1 MTDLV
6 PAGDGDVV
14 DAELVD
20 ANGDDMGELVE
31 QWITGRASRSVHTER
46 AYRRDCA
53 SWLSW
58 CALHSVDPLHA
69 RLSDGDRWIAD
80 LAARPGKRT
89 GRPPAKASQARTIS
103 AVSSLYDFLFN
114 RGYVDA
120 SPIRTDGRPQGS
132 KRSTTVG
139 LSAEE
144 TVKLRV
150 QAREGGPR
158 DNAVIDVMVVQGLR
172 VAELADLNV
181 RSYSWNKGRR
191 TLIVVGKGDKRRE
204 LVVSPDVRAAIDN
217 HLQVLA
223 KKLDLQT
230 VDDLDPAMPM
240 FPSIAGGRLSEQA
253 VMRTVQRL
261 AKQARIAAWS
271 KLSPHSLRHT
281 CATNMLDAGVPINV
295 VQDQL
300 GHEDITTTLRY
311 DRARG
316 SLDRSGTGSY
326 EDYLRDVER
335 NMAAAA

>member
-1 MTDLV
+1 MTVLV
-6 PAGDGDVV
+6 PVDDVVV

-20 ANGDDMGELVE
+20 ASDHDMGELIE
-31 QWITGRASRSVHTER
+31 QWITARARKSVHTER
-46 AYRRDCA
+46 AYRRDSD

-58 CALHSVDPLHA
+58 CAGHGVDPMNA

-80 LAARPGKRT
+80 LAARPGPRT
-89 GRPPAKASQARTIS
+89 GRPPAKASQARMIS

-114 RGYVDA
+114 RGYVDS

-144 TVKLRV
+144 TVRMRV
-150 QAREGGPR
+150 QARESGAR
-158 DNAVIDVMVVQGLR
+158 DHAVVEVLVVEGLR
-172 VAELADLNV
+172 VAELSDLNV

-204 LVVSPDVRAAIDN
+204 LVVPTDVRAAIDN

-223 KKLDLQT
+223 TKLNLQG
-230 VDDLDPAMPM
+230 VDELDPDMPM
-240 FPSIAGGRLSEQA
+240 FPSIAGGRLSQQA

-261 AKQARIAAWS
+261 AKQAGISAWS

-326 EDYLRDVER
+326 EDYLREIER
-335 NMAAAA
+335 NMRDAA